1 MKIRVLAAVLVVTGF
16 TFSRGAQAGFDFLPE
31 NRHHLFQSYGLFN
44 EPQTEAYWR
53 TPRHAWGAMGST
65 MALLEAP
72 DWAWHPQLIVHA
84 KADAAF
90 RFNAK
95 YNTILTETI
104 DARVGLF
111 FDFRVRPD
119 LRFFFGWTH
128 LSGHAGDD
136 INDTSLSGP
145 NLGDEILMLRVVH
158 DCDEHWRVGGTFKP
172 IIGSEPKMKIL
183 AADQFVEW
191 FPWGQASEVSHASP
205 YVALG
210 GEEMGVDH
218 LMFNTH
224 AQLGVL
230 FGNHF
235 REAHHTSLR
244 AVAGYY
250 RGMDQ
255 RLKYAQFNLAR
266 AEWGYVGI
274 AADL

>member
-1 MKIRVLAAVLVVTGF
+1 MKMIILAALL
-16 TFSRGAQAGFDFLPE
+16 FSKLAFAGLEFLPE
-31 NRHHLFQSYGLFN
+31 NRHQLFQSYALFN
-44 EPQTEAYWR
+44 EPQSEALWR
-53 TPRHAWGAMGST
+53 TPRHAWGALGGT
-65 MALLEAP
+65 MAVLEAS
-72 DWAWHPQLIVHA
+72 DWAWKPQLVLHA

-95 YNTILTETI
+95 YNTVLTETI

-111 FDFRVRPD
+111 FDFRVRSD

-128 LSGHAGDD
+128 LSGHGADD
-136 INDTSLSGP
+136 INDTSLAGP
-145 NLGDEILMLRVVH
+145 NLGDEVLMLRVIH
-158 DCDEHWRVGGTFKP
+158 DCSERWRVGGTFKP

-183 AADQFVEW
+183 AADQFLEW
-191 FPWGQASEVSHASP
+191 FPWGQAAQHSQASP
-205 YVALG
+205 YAAVGL
-210 GEEMGVDH
+210 EEMGVDH
-218 LMFNTH
+218 LMLNYH
-224 AQLGVL
+224 GQLGIL

-255 RLKYAQFNLAR
+255 RLKYAQFDLAR